1 MEQVQAYVTSLTQQ
15 VIEILSQSPDVRLI
29 PAANASRSS
38 IISFEMPGI
47 HPHDIA
53 QVAGERG
60 VAVRAGHHCCQPL
73 MHSLGLTSTTRVS
86 FGLYNQHEDVEALL
100 TAIDEVRRMFV

>member
-1 MEQVQAYVTSLTQQ
+1 MPGLRIIGTAHDKAGV
-15 VIEILSQSPDVRLI
+15 
-29 PAANASRSS
+29 
-38 IISFEMPGI
+38 ISFTLDGI

-73 MHSLGLTSTTRVS
+73 MHALGLAATTRVS
-86 FGLYNQHEDVEALL
+86 FGLYNQQEDVEALL
-100 TAIDEVRRMFV
+100 TAINEVRRLFV